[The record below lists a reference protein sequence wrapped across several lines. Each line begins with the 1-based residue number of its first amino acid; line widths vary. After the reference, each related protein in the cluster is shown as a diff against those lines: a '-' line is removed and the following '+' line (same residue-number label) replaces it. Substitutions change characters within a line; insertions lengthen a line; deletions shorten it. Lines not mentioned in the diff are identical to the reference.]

1 MSHSIKNAL
10 KNRIVKNAGWL
21 MIGRVIHMILSF
33 VIGLLTARYLG
44 PANFGVLN
52 YAGAYTTF
60 FMAFCTLGINSV
72 IVKNF
77 VDHPEESG
85 ETIGTTIVL
94 RLISS
99 FMSIGVIVG
108 IVSIVDKGDKVT
120 ILVVFLYSLSLLF
133 QVFDTFNYWF
143 QSKLMSKYYA
153 IATLISY
160 SIASAYKVLML
171 ALNMSVEW
179 FAVANSVDI
188 GIVAVIMYIIYRK
201 KGGPGFSVSYRKAK
215 ELLSVSCSYILSGL
229 MVAIY
234 AATDKVMLKH
244 MLDESSVGFYSL
256 AVSIATV
263 WTFVLAAIID
273 SMNPSIMEYHNTDK
287 RRYLIMNKR
296 LYALVFYISILASAI
311 ICVIAPVF
319 IRVVYGEAYLPA
331 VGPLRIVVWYV
342 AFSYLGVARNA
353 WIVCERKQKYL
364 KYIYLS
370 SALINVVL
378 NFLLI
383 PLIGTLGAALASL
396 LTQIATVFGVPAII
410 RPLRPNTKM
419 MLDAILLRDVFPAKS
434 LNETQ

>member
-21 MIGRVIHMILSF
+21 MIGRIIHMILSF

-201 KGGPGFSVSYRKAK
+201 KGGPGFSVSFRKAK

-263 WTFVLAAIID
+263 WAFVLAAIID

-370 SALINVVL
+370 SALINVAL

-383 PLIGTLGAALASL
+383 PLMGTLGAALASL

-419 MLDAILLRDVFPAKS
+419 MLDAILLRDVFPAKKKT
-434 LNETQ
+434 EAQ

>member
-201 KGGPGFSVSYRKAK
+201 KGGPGFSVSFRKAK

-244 MLDESSVGFYSL
+244 MLDESNVGFYSL

-263 WTFVLAAIID
+263 WAFVLAAIID

-319 IRVVYGEAYLPA
+319 IRVIYGEAYLPA

-378 NFLLI
+378 NLLLI

-396 LTQIATVFGVPAII
+396 LTQIATIFGVPAII

-419 MLDAILLRDVFPAKS
+419 MLDAILLRDVFPAKN

>member
-60 FMAFCTLGINSV
+60 FMTFCTLGINSV

-201 KGGPGFSVSYRKAK
+201 KGGPGFSVSFRKAK

-263 WTFVLAAIID
+263 WAFVLAAIID

-419 MLDAILLRDVFPAKS
+419 MLDAILLRDVFPAKN

>member
-1 MSHSIKNAL
+1 MVKTIRKAL
-10 KNRIVKNAGWL
+10 KNKIVKNAGWL

-44 PANFGVLN
+44 PSNFGVLN

-60 FMAFCTLGINSV
+60 FTAFCTLGINSV

-99 FMSIGVIVG
+99 ILSIGTIVG
-108 IVSIVDKGDKVT
+108 IASVADKGDRLTVF
-120 ILVVFLYSLSLLF
+120 VVFLYSLSLIF

-160 SIASAYKVLML
+160 TIASTYKVLML
-171 ALNMSVEW
+171 ALHMSVEW
-179 FAVANSVDI
+179 FAVANSVDV
-188 GIVAVIMYIIYRK
+188 GIVAVIMYFVYRK
-201 KGGPGFSVSYRKAK
+201 KGGPGFSFSFRKAK

-244 MLDESSVGFYSL
+244 MMDESNVGFYSL
-256 AVSIATV
+256 AVSIATI
-263 WTFVLAAIID
+263 WAFILAAIID

-287 RRYLIMNKR
+287 DRYLTMNKR
-296 LYALVFYISILASAI
+296 LYALVFYISIFASII
-311 ICVIAPVF
+311 ICLIAPLFVK
-319 IRVVYGEAYLPA
+319 IIYGEAYLPA
-331 VGPLRIVVWYV
+331 VKPLRIVVWYV

-353 WIVCERKQKYL
+353 WIVCEKKQKYL

-378 NFLLI
+378 NYTLI
-383 PLIGTLGAALASL
+383 PFMGSSGAALASL
-396 LTQIATVFGVPAII
+396 LTQIATIFGVPAII
-410 RPLRPNTKM
+410 SPLRPNTKM
-419 MLDAILLRDVFPAKS
+419 ILDAILLRGVLPAK
-434 LNETQ
+434 EKTDT

>member
-120 ILVVFLYSLSLLF
+120 VLVVFLYSLSLLF

-201 KGGPGFSVSYRKAK
+201 KGGPGFSVSFRKAK

-419 MLDAILLRDVFPAKS
+419 MLDAILLRDVFPAKN

>member
-201 KGGPGFSVSYRKAK
+201 KGGPGFSVSFRKAK

-419 MLDAILLRDVFPAKS
+419 MLDAILLRDVFPAKN

>member
-120 ILVVFLYSLSLLF
+120 VLVVFLYSLSLLF

>member
-1 MSHSIKNAL
+1 MIKAIKKAF

-44 PANFGVLN
+44 PSNFGVLN

-60 FMAFCTLGINSV
+60 FTAFCTLGINSV

-77 VDHPEESG
+77 VDHPDESG

-94 RLISS
+94 RLLSS
-99 FMSIGVIVG
+99 FLSIGVIVG
-108 IVSIVDKGDKVT
+108 IVSVVDKGDKLTV
-120 ILVVFLYSLSLLF
+120 LVVFLYSLSLLF

-160 SIASAYKVLML
+160 LIASAYKVLML
-171 ALNMSVEW
+171 SLHMSVEW
-179 FAVANSVDI
+179 FAVANSVDV
-188 GIVAVIMYIIYRK
+188 GIVAVIMYIVYRK
-201 KGGPGFSVSYRKAK
+201 KGGPGFSVSFRKAK

-244 MLDESSVGFYSL
+244 MLDESNVGYYSL
-256 AVSIATV
+256 AVSIATI
-263 WTFVLAAIID
+263 WAFVLAAIID

-287 RRYLIMNKR
+287 EKYLIMNKR
-296 LYALVFYISILASAI
+296 LYALVFYISIFASFI
-311 ICVIAPVF
+311 ICLIAPLFVKV
-319 IRVVYGEAYLPA
+319 IYGEEFLPA
-331 VGPLRIVVWYV
+331 VKPLRIVVWYV

-353 WIVCERKQKYL
+353 WIVCEKKQKYL

-378 NFLLI
+378 NFVLI
-383 PLIGTLGAALASL
+383 PYLGTSGAALASL
-396 LTQIATVFGVPAII
+396 LTQIATIFGVPAII

-419 MLDAILLRDVFPAKS
+419 ILDAILLRDVIPAKS
-434 LNETQ
+434 KTDTK